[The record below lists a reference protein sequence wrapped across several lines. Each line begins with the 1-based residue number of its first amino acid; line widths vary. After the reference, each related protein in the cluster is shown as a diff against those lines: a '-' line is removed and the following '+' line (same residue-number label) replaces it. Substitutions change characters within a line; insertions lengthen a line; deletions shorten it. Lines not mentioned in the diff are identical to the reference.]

1 MSNLPMAF
9 CSSPPSPCF
18 VIFRLPLPTY
28 PTPPAPPQTASFYTY
43 EAEID
48 GEPLPDGISS
58 AEYTS
63 EFTEVSLGMT
73 RLGSAIGTAS
83 VSYRS
88 FDMSARAGANYVEVP
103 PTTVEFQDGETH
115 KEIIVRVIPLEDFNG
130 TLEFGLFI
138 DRATAKGAG
147 VGKYL
152 HTTTVKIIDQSYFP
166 RNRLGPFVK
175 GGDRD
180 RIKQIHPAVLVLDFL
195 RMCWTVPV
203 VRKGSI
209 KVMLAHQYHNV
220 VMIMNIFIL
229 YFVVKTLSKPLGVNA
244 EKRKGYMLV
253 YGFLWIV
260 PFAGKHYLD
269 YRKSFW
275 KVGGGLRK
283 HLQTLLLKKFLNC
296 KKKRGRPLCS
306 PTDAKRS
313 RYFYSFASEPLNTPK
328 ISTIDN
334 DKSRSEVAVEEVVM
348 AMVRDV
354 VDAVS
359 EAYVVAIDLVCG
371 SLVKLVLLIAAM
383 IALQANVFQSEIEAS
398 NVVPPIVAILVLPV
412 FIVVFLKVRAHKG
425 FDLRQTQFD
434 AENGIVGPSLFMPDL
449 PLG

>member
-1 MSNLPMAF
+1 
-9 CSSPPSPCF
+9 
-18 VIFRLPLPTY
+18 
-28 PTPPAPPQTASFYTY
+28 
-43 EAEID
+43 
-48 GEPLPDGISS
+48 
-58 AEYTS
+58 
-63 EFTEVSLGMT
+63 
-73 RLGSAIGTAS
+73 
-83 VSYRS
+83 
-88 FDMSARAGANYVEVP
+88 MSARAGANYVEVP

-244 EKRKGYMLV
+244 EKRGYMLV

-269 YRKSFW
+269 YRKEESGRW
-275 KVGGGLRK
+275 LGK
-283 HLQTLLLKKFLNC
+283 HLQTLLLKNFSTVRKSEAVLFARRLF
-296 KKKRGRPLCS
+296 
-306 PTDAKRS
+306 KRS
-313 RYFYSFASEPLNTPK
+313 RFFYSFAS
-328 ISTIDN
+328 
-334 DKSRSEVAVEEVVM
+334 
-348 AMVRDV
+348 
-354 VDAVS
+354 
-359 EAYVVAIDLVCG
+359 
-371 SLVKLVLLIAAM
+371 
-383 IALQANVFQSEIEAS
+383 
-398 NVVPPIVAILVLPV
+398 
-412 FIVVFLKVRAHKG
+412 
-425 FDLRQTQFD
+425 
-434 AENGIVGPSLFMPDL
+434 
-449 PLG
+449 